1 MLAVKDETPQEPEAE
16 SEEVPT
22 TTAIVPFG
30 SIVPVRNMAPMK
42 TKPKAN
48 KGKGNG
54 KGKAKGKVK
63 KSKGKG
69 KGKGNGAGK
78 GNIVPAPKAKPVVK
92 SPKKKVG
99 GLLRTGKFWSVE
111 NDSTENPRGAPDD
124 DLVFQERNT
133 KPRYWKG
140 MIIYTDKIRKKFRL
154 QEGRGRRD
162 ELPFSFRTDSKATA
176 WAACVK
182 YIKASGR

>member
-1 MLAVKDETPQEPEAE
+1 MLAAKDAESQEPEAE
-16 SEEVPT
+16 SEQVPT
-22 TTAIVPFG
+22 TPAIVPSG
-30 SIVPVRNMAPMK
+30 SIASVRNIASMK

-54 KGKAKGKVK
+54 KGEAKRKVK
-63 KSKGKG
+63 GNGKGKG
-69 KGKGNGAGK
+69 KGK
-78 GNIVPAPKAKPVVK
+78 AKPVVK
-92 SPKKKVG
+92 PKKHVG
-99 GLLRTGKFWSVE
+99 GLLRTGKFWSTK

-140 MIIYTDKIRKKFRL
+140 MIVYTDKIRKKFRL

-162 ELPFSFRTDSKATA
+162 EVPFSFKTDSKATA